1 MTDRRARSAGR
12 ALVRYCADMRRAAL
26 VAPALLASLA
36 SCKSKPTAAP
46 PPPAV
51 ADAATTTAL
60 VDAGSADS
68 ADPDEPSGGDE
79 ATLRTGKRTGL
90 GAPDERPEVATEEF
104 VGALLSGAQPWTR
117 VVDPRFGVVELRT
130 LDGDSKVVAASM
142 GRQCGAAIEPALAR
156 LGKAASTALASTT
169 FGYQLSCDNSGLVT
183 PGGIAVA
190 TCSIDSDADGGYG
203 FDLLL
208 VPDAT
213 LGLRLIGI
221 TLLDATPPP
230 SDIADSFDVELG
242 RLDARC

>member
-1 MTDRRARSAGR
+1 
-12 ALVRYCADMRRAAL
+12 MRRAAL
-26 VAPALLASLA
+26 VAPALLALASLA
-36 SCKSKPTAAP
+36 SCKSKPSAAP
-46 PPPAV
+46 PPPVV
-51 ADAATTTAL
+51 ADAATTVATT
-60 VDAGSADS
+60 DAGSADS
-68 ADPDEPSGGDE
+68 ADPDDPTGADE

-104 VGALLSGAQPWTR
+104 VGALLSGAQPWSR

-130 LDGDSKVVAASM
+130 LDGDSKVVTATM
-142 GRQCGAAIEPALAR
+142 GRQCGAALEPALAR
-156 LGKAASTALASTT
+156 LGKAASAALASTT
-169 FGYQLSCDNSGLVT
+169 FGYQLACDNSGLVT

-213 LGLRLIGI
+213 LGLRLIGV
-221 TLLDATPPP
+221 TLLDAAPPP

>member
-1 MTDRRARSAGR
+1 
-12 ALVRYCADMRRAAL
+12 MRRAAL
-26 VAPALLASLA
+26 VALALVAG
-36 SCKSKPTAAP
+36 CNSKPKTAP
-46 PPPAV
+46 PPTAT
-51 ADAATTTAL
+51 ADAAVTAP
-60 VDAGSADS
+60 VDAGTGTGTVDAD
-68 ADPDEPSGGDE
+68 DPVEPAGTDE
-79 ATLRTGKRTGL
+79 ASLRAGKRTGL

-104 VGALLSGAQPWTR
+104 VAALLSGAQPWSR

-130 LDGDSKVVAASM
+130 LDGDSKIVAATM
-142 GRQCGAAIEPALAR
+142 GRQCGAALDPALAR
-156 LGKAASTALASTT
+156 LGKAASAALASTSL
-169 FGYQLSCDNSGLVT
+169 GYQLSCDNSGLTT

-190 TCSIDSDADGGYG
+190 TCAIDADADGGNG

-230 SDIADSFDVELG
+230 SNVADSFDVELG

>member
-1 MTDRRARSAGR
+1 MPRAQREACAR
-12 ALVRYCADMRRAAL
+12 ALLFGMRRAAL
-26 VAPALLASLA
+26 VALALVAA
-36 SCKSKPTAAP
+36 CNSKPKAAP
-46 PPPAV
+46 PPTAT
-51 ADAATTTAL
+51 ADAAVTAP
-60 VDAGSADS
+60 VDAGTATVDAD
-68 ADPDEPSGGDE
+68 DPTEATGTDE
-79 ATLRTGKRTGL
+79 AALRAGKRTGL

-104 VGALLSGAQPWTR
+104 VGALLAGAQPWSR

-130 LDGDSKVVAASM
+130 LDGDSKIVAATM
-142 GRQCGAAIEPALAR
+142 GRQCGAALEPALAR
-156 LGKAASTALASTT
+156 LGQAASAALASTSL
-169 FGYQLSCDNSGLVT
+169 GYQLTCDNSGLTT

-190 TCSIDSDADGGYG
+190 TCSIDADADGGNG

-230 SDIADSFDVELG
+230 SNIADSFDVELG

>member
-1 MTDRRARSAGR
+1 
-12 ALVRYCADMRRAAL
+12 MRRAAL
-26 VAPALLASLA
+26 VALALAAGCS
-36 SCKSKPTAAP
+36 SKPRKAP
-46 PPPAV
+46 PPAT
-51 ADAATTTAL
+51 ADAGVTAPG
-60 VDAGSADS
+60 VDAGATTVDAD
-68 ADPDEPSGGDE
+68 APDEAAGPDE
-79 ATLRTGKRTGL
+79 TTLRAGKRTGL

-104 VGALLSGAQPWTR
+104 VAALLSGAQPWSR

-130 LDGDSKVVAASM
+130 LDGDSKVVAATM
-142 GRQCGAAIEPALAR
+142 GRQCGAALAPALAR
-156 LGKAASTALASTT
+156 LGKAATTALAATT
-169 FGYQLSCDNSGLVT
+169 FGYRLSCDNSGLTT
-183 PGGIAVA
+183 PGGIPVA
-190 TCSIDSDADGGYG
+190 ACAIDSDADGGFG